1 MNDIVPTRIDSL
13 MATIENLAKSDAD
26 PAKMQAFID
35 MYNAERD
42 RQQRAEFS
50 RDLNALQSECFE
62 IQQSGFNPTFKRAY
76 PNLNDLVRQSRPYC
90 SKHNITIRFGTDLHR
105 PDAPAV
111 PEKWQRVVIIIEH
124 TSGYWEEHHMDG
136 PPDLSSGRVPRSPI
150 QSVGSTNTYLRRYL
164 LQMALNLIPEG
175 APEDND
181 GEPMRQDVPVTPEQ
195 VKELVQLLNDCGM
208 SDNEAS
214 SLLKRYGATTLA
226 EVRSGDFEQ
235 FANTLIGRKK
245 LRDENNGQN

>member
-1 MNDIVPTRIDSL
+1 M
-13 MATIENLAKSDAD
+13 
-26 PAKMQAFID
+26 
-35 MYNAERD
+35 
-42 RQQRAEFS
+42 
-50 RDLNALQSECFE
+50 
-62 IQQSGFNPTFKRAY
+62 
-76 PNLNDLVRQSRPYC
+76 
-90 SKHNITIRFGTDLHR
+90 
-105 PDAPAV
+105 
-111 PEKWQRVVIIIEH
+111 VIIIEH